1 MNDAP
6 PDKEQPSLQSQ
17 SSDTLTEMF
26 AEAPWTCAIEC
37 AFDICNHDMA
47 VMLLVNEQSPP
58 IFYYHNATK
67 ALSASDEKRVINF
80 CEGLVSPGSQP
91 VCFSGMENHK
101 EQASDGVLVTDY
113 VLMPLKTDDGSSLTC
128 LYLLNASIKA
138 LSKQQSSMLNLLVQ
152 NLSAQLTIVQKN
164 YQLQEAKEI
173 YNLIT
178 EGNPDLIFAKDA
190 DYKLVFANQAFMAL
204 YPEDMQDKV
213 IGYTTVEEYNQA
225 EATAFLEKDKLA
237 LDTGFSE
244 TLEKIAFPDGRTK
257 MLHTTKKRFFDHKKQ
272 AYLLGVSRDVTERE
286 TLIQQLEKSNAELD
300 QFAYVASH
308 DLKAPLSAIKRL
320 SQWIFNDCND
330 LLPDKSKEHLNLLM
344 GRSER
349 MRRLLED
356 LLAYSRIGRDVY
368 KPEKFELSPLID
380 GLVELVDKPNTFT
393 VNVSSA
399 RVYLPRMPLERI
411 FINLISNAIKH
422 HDKAS
427 GIIDITCKKTQK
439 YYRIAVSDDG
449 PGIRDEFHENVF
461 LMFQTLQPRDE
472 VEGSG
477 MGLSMVKKIVEHY
490 NGTVTVKNNQP
501 RGCTFTLTWPL
512 LAHKDE

>member
-1 MNDAP
+1 MTDAP

-80 CEGLVSPGSQP
+80 CEEFVSADSQS
-91 VCFSGMENHK
+91 VNFSGMAPLK
-101 EQASDGVLVTDY
+101 ELVGDDFLVIDY
-113 VLMPLKTDDGSSLTC
+113 VLMPLKTDAHSPLAY
-128 LYLLNASIKA
+128 LYLLNASIET
-138 LSKQQSSMLNLLVQ
+138 LSKQQSSMLELLVQ
-152 NLSAQLTIVQKN
+152 NLNAQLALVQKN
-164 YQLQEAKEI
+164 HQLREAKEI

-213 IGYTTVEEYNQA
+213 IGYTTLEEYDEA
-225 EATAFLEKDKLA
+225 EAKAFLEKDKLA

-244 TLEKIAFPDGRTK
+244 VLEKIAFPGGQTRI
-257 MLHTTKKRFFDHKKQ
+257 LHTTKKRFFDYKNQ

-286 TLIQQLEKSNAELD
+286 TLIQELEKSNAELD

-320 SQWIFNDCND
+320 SQWIFNDCKD
-330 LLPDKSKEHLNLLM
+330 LLPDKSKEHLDLLM

-349 MRRLLED
+349 MRFLLED
-356 LLAYSRIGRDVY
+356 LLAYSRIGRDAY
-368 KPEKFELSPLID
+368 KSETLTLDTLVE
-380 GLVELVDKPNTFT
+380 GLVELVDKPSTFIVKT
-393 VNVSSA
+393 SPKQ
-399 RVYLPRMPLERI
+399 VYLPRMPLERI
-411 FINLISNAIKH
+411 LINLISNAIKH
-422 HDKAS
+422 HDKNS
-427 GIIDITCKKTQK
+427 GVIEITCRESDTH
-439 YYRIAVSDDG
+439 YLISVIDDG
-449 PGIRDEFHENVF
+449 PGILEKFHEKAF

-477 MGLSMVKKIVEHY
+477 MGLSMVKKIIEHY
-490 NGTVTVKNNQP
+490 NGRIAVKNN
-501 RGCTFTLTWPL
+501 RTSGCTFTLTWPL
-512 LAHKDE
+512 STLKE